1 MKNWTRAAMAAIVMC
16 GLAVAKDDERPVPGN
31 GVIDSPGNY
40 VLQGERRSYST
51 TRAAIEITASDVSLD
66 LNGTMVSGPGGKMGV
81 GIRIMNASGVR
92 VTNGLL
98 SNLAFGV
105 IVMNSRN
112 VVVKDLQIRG
122 EGLPIVALPPE
133 VGIMI
138 VQSRNVVVEDNAI
151 YNTGLGVFV
160 RGGMSTGNRIANN
173 TITAGTNGA
182 LGICYNPADDDPM
195 GPRGDLITGNL
206 ISGFSTG
213 VQLKAVAMANVVKG
227 NTIFY
232 RGGMAVEVLNA
243 TNLEMDNTKV
253 MLP

>member
-1 MKNWTRAAMAAIVMC
+1 MKSWTKAAIAAIVMC
-16 GLAVAKDDERPVPGN
+16 GLAVAKDEGRPVPGN

-40 VLQGERRSYST
+40 VLQGDRRSFST
-51 TRAAIEITASDVSLD
+51 GRAAIEITASDVTLD
-66 LNGTMVSGPGGKMGV
+66 LNGTMISGPGGKLGV
-81 GIRIMNASGVR
+81 GVRIMGASGVR

-112 VVVKDLQIRG
+112 VVLKDLQIRG

-133 VGIMI
+133 TAIMI

-151 YNTGLGVFV
+151 YNTGLGIFV

-173 TITAGTNGA
+173 TITAGMNGA
-182 LGICYNPADDDPM
+182 LGICYNPADADPM
-195 GPRGDLITGNL
+195 GPRGDLIYGNVV
-206 ISGFSTG
+206 SGFGTG
-213 VQLKAVAMANVVKG
+213 IQASASSVANVFKA

-232 RGGMAVEVLNA
+232 RTGKAVELMND
-243 TNLEMDNTKV
+243 TNMDMDNVKV